1 MPAHPSPQAN
11 LHQATGTN
19 DPTVEQAIYRH
30 LPGDPASALALLP
43 FIPCENKRMKMASLI
58 AQIRARQD
66 INTAWNAVARS
77 PLNATEKQLM
87 FNELWG

>member
-1 MPAHPSPQAN
+1 
-11 LHQATGTN
+11 
-19 DPTVEQAIYRH
+19 
-30 LPGDPASALALLP
+30 
-43 FIPCENKRMKMASLI
+43 MKMASLI
-58 AQIRARQD
+58 AQSRARQD

>member
-1 MPAHPSPQAN
+1 MPARPSPQAS
-11 LHQATGTN
+11 LHQETGTN

-30 LPGDPASALALLP
+30 LPDDPAFALALLP
-43 FIPCENKRMKMASLI
+43 NIPCENTRMKMAILI
-58 AQIRARQD
+58 AQSWARQD
-66 INTAWNAVARS
+66 INAAWNAVASS

>member
-58 AQIRARQD
+58 AQSRTRQD